1 MFIVRQCRPCA
12 CIAPLFIALSMHSY
26 ICIVA
31 SRVDALDVQC
41 VNVKHA
47 MLEPNHKTVFGG
59 YLKKMEGPTE
69 ATEDPAQGRKD
80 PMP

>member
-1 MFIVRQCRPCA
+1 M
-12 CIAPLFIALSMHSY
+12 SY
-26 ICIVA
+26 A

-59 YLKKMEGPTE
+59 NLQKMEGPAD
-69 ATEDPAQGRKD
+69 ATEDPAQGRKG
-80 PMP
+80 PRPKIILTLT